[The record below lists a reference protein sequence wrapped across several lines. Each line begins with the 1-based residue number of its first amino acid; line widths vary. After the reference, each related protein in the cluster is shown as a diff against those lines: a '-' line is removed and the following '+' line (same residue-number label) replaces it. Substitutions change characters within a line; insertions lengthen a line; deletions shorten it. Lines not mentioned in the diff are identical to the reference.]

1 MAALDLRG
9 RAIISDGASGTL
21 NAIKGKLD
29 AVHASGS
36 KLAVMQNA
44 LASGSRA
51 WGNATR
57 AAAGAA
63 VGAYGMTNVLR
74 RAEEFNKAVYG
85 VGTAAMSENVR
96 KDEAGRVIYDI
107 EKVRGAMQRFE
118 GTALSLS
125 KELGQTPTRIGN
137 IGEVLAKAGFDDEK
151 LRGATRAIAIVAST
165 DMETPVQKIG
175 EFASVLDT
183 IYKPK
188 DGEQWAQFFA
198 RQMDIVRIAAGETRL
213 SVGSMMEGLRPFSAL
228 YAQMGG
234 DEYQNAVMLMS
245 AVRMGAESTE
255 AGHTLKSNLARFM
268 LMRQEAAALFSGA
281 GFKRSDY
288 TDASALSPTR
298 AAGNLSK
305 TFRAAKID
313 GKFRREIEMQFE
325 KAMEDGTS
333 SSPDFLNRM
342 MDRVAK
348 AAGVNMSD
356 EVSRE
361 RFEDKFLNSVQS
373 AGMKVNMYK
382 LYQDMIERNVAPS
395 MRDLWFEGRR
405 TGTNTQLLEGMRKYR
420 TEFEGKVGM
429 ASGAG
434 IDATQQV
441 YDGSSYGKLQR
452 FNSLIEQFMIRL
464 ANSAGFETFLNG
476 VTAIFDKLGALP
488 QPIIDIATHAAV
500 AAVALGPLALGIAA
514 LGVVLGPL
522 KWIAGLAAGA
532 GAGALGRL
540 GVGATAGAGSAA
552 VQAALAAGG
561 GAAAGGLGMRMLS
574 GTVAAGRLGLRWL
587 PGIGLVAMGGGA
599 AYGGYQAYQRGDSVL
614 GGAAKGAL
622 GIFPADASSGVR
634 SPLAGPN
641 LGQPWNTEGGGASSV
656 EQSTRQ
662 SIDAMRSTL
671 AGVDLTSEGQRIG
684 ESLGNGLR
692 SGLQSAVNAV
702 REAGAQLRA
711 EASAIRL
718 NTGPNMRPA
727 Q

>member
-9 RAIISDGASGTL
+9 RAIITDGATGTL

-57 AAAGAA
+57 AAVGAA
-63 VGAYGMTNVLR
+63 AGAYGMTNVLR
-74 RAEEFNKAVYG
+74 RAEDFNKAVFG
-85 VGTAAMSENVR
+85 VGTAVLSENV
-96 KDEAGRVIYDI
+96 KKVVDESSGL
-107 EKVRGAMQRFE
+107 EKVVYNIDNVRAAMKRFE
-118 GTALSLS
+118 KDSLDLS
-125 KELGQTPTRIGN
+125 KEIGQTPTRIGS
-137 IGEVLAKAGFDDEK
+137 IGEVLAKAGFDGEK
-151 LRGATRAIAIVAST
+151 LKAATRAIAIVAST

-183 IYKPK
+183 IYKPQA
-188 DGEQWAQFFA
+188 GEQWAQFFA

-268 LMRQEAAALFSGA
+268 LMKQEAAALFSAA

-288 TDASALSPTR
+288 TDVSALSPSR
-298 AAGNLSK
+298 AAGNLSR
-305 TFRAAKID
+305 TFRAAKIE

-325 KAMEDGTS
+325 KAMEDGTV
-333 SSPDFLNRM
+333 SSPAFLNRM

-361 RFEDKFLNSVQS
+361 RFEDKFLNSVQA
-373 AGMKVNMYK
+373 AGMKANMYK
-382 LYQDMIERNVAPS
+382 LYQDIIDRNVTPS

-434 IDATQQV
+434 IEATQKV
-441 YDGSSYGKLQR
+441 FDESNYGKLQR
-452 FNSLIEQFMIRL
+452 FNTLIEQFMIRL

-476 VTAIFDKLGALP
+476 ITVMFDKLGALP
-488 QPIIDIATHAAV
+488 QPLIDIGTHAAV

-514 LGVVLGPL
+514 IATVLGPL
-522 KWIAGLAAGA
+522 KWLGGLAIGAGAGVAGRLGLGAAGA
-532 GAGALGRL
+532 GL
-540 GVGATAGAGSAA
+540 
-552 VQAALAAGG
+552 
-561 GAAAGGLGMRMLS
+561 GAAAGGAGMAMLR
-574 GTVAAGRLGLRWL
+574 GTMALGRLGLRWL

-599 AYGGYQAYQRGDSVL
+599 LYGGYQAYKRGDSVV
-614 GGAAKGAL
+614 GGAVRGAV
-622 GIFPADASSGVR
+622 GIFPSNADGAPR
-634 SPLAGPN
+634 SPLAGPER
-641 LGQPWNTEGGGASSV
+641 GQPWDTEGPAASV
-656 EQSTRQ
+656 VQSTR
-662 SIDAMRSTL
+662 SAIDEMRSTL
-671 AGVDLTSEGQRIG
+671 AGVDLSSEGQRIG
-684 ESLGNGLR
+684 ESLASGLR
-692 SGLQSAVNAV
+692 AGLASAVNAV